1 MSTILLTN
9 VHQYVGPGA
18 CAALIAEGHEVICHD
33 RTFDDAQARTA
44 FEAREPR
51 CKALRSQDPE
61 AIYAEMI
68 DQHSLP
74 DAIVLNDVHP
84 ITPSPIETI
93 SQDDTVSSFEAL
105 VLTPVRLTQLFL
117 PAMKER
123 RCGAFVFITSARETR
138 PEPNY
143 AVPTTLRAATT
154 AFAKALAKEAA
165 PFGIQ
170 ANVIAP
176 NYLASEL
183 YYPPSRFVDDAG
195 GCAEIKRIVPFGR
208 LGDSSEIGA
217 LVAFFAPGRSPFT
230 TGEVVNFTGGW
241 P

>member
-1 MSTILLTN
+1 
-9 VHQYVGPGA
+9 
-18 CAALIAEGHEVICHD
+18 
-33 RTFDDAQARTA
+33 
-44 FEAREPR
+44 
-51 CKALRSQDPE
+51 
-61 AIYAEMI
+61 MI
-68 DQHSLP
+68 NRYPLP

-84 ITPSPIETI
+84 ITPSPAEAI
-93 SQDDTVSSFEAL
+93 SKEEMVASFEAL

-123 RCGAFVFITSARETR
+123 RSGAFVFTTSARETR

-154 AFAKALAKEAA
+154 AFAKAVAKEAA

-183 YYPPSRFVDDAG
+183 YYPRSRFVDDPAG
-195 GCAEIKRIVPFGR
+195 RAEIERIVPFGR
-208 LGDSSEIGA
+208 LGDPSEVGA
-217 LVAFFAPGRSPFT
+217 LVAFFASGRSPFT
-230 TGEVVNFTGGW
+230 TGQVVNFTGGW

>member
-1 MSTILLTN
+1 MSIILLTN

-18 CAALIAEGHEVICHD
+18 CAALVAEGHEVLCHD
-33 RTFDDAQARTA
+33 RTFDEAQARSA
-44 FEAREPR
+44 FEGQEPR
-51 CKALRSQDPE
+51 CKALHSREPE
-61 AIYAEMI
+61 SIYAEVM
-68 DQHSLP
+68 DQYSLP

-84 ITPSPIETI
+84 ITPSSIETI
-93 SQDDTVSSFEAL
+93 SKEDMAASFEAL

-123 RCGAFVFITSARETR
+123 RAGAFVFITSARETR

-143 AVPTTLRAATT
+143 GVPTTLRAATT

-183 YYPPSRFVDDAG
+183 YYPRSRFVDDPAG
-195 GCAEIKRIVPFGR
+195 RADIERIVPFGR
-208 LGDSSEIGA
+208 LGDPGEVGA
-217 LVAFFAPGRSPFT
+217 LVAFFASGRSPFT
-230 TGEVVNFTGGW
+230 TGQVVNFTGGW